1 MIVIYVSKDK
11 RDVFSKKI
19 GKRLK
24 KESFFMTKTKTSTVA
39 IVVLS
44 VLLAAA
50 LASTIVLAA
59 FSFGRSATTTIT
71 FGSGVTLTAT
81 GITNGKINVR
91 TISSDGVRAGSAD
104 TSGNLTNITQGVA
117 IEPIVVTNASSN
129 TSVRIAY
136 AIRVTKPGASGSIT
150 PFYKDAEAPDG
161 TYSNKGTLVTWDGE
175 SPNYAAKDN
184 NCTTHQFTATT
195 TAAASGYW
203 YVSEVVAASSTLNL
217 IDWINTA
224 YTLADLGAIEG
235 SGATLTLYIAA
246 VPATATYIADLTSV
260 IAAENFVAFSA

>member
-1 MIVIYVSKDK
+1 
-11 RDVFSKKI
+11 
-19 GKRLK
+19 
-24 KESFFMTKTKTSTVA
+24 MTKTKTSTVA

-71 FGSGVTLTAT
+71 FGSGVTLTAD
-81 GITNGKINVR
+81 GITDGKIDVH
-91 TISSDGVRAGSAD
+91 TISSKGVRSPTAN
-104 TSGNLTNITQGVA
+104 TTGNLTNITQGVA
-117 IEPIVVTNASSN
+117 IAPIVVTNASSN

-136 AIRVTKPGASGSIT
+136 AIRVTTPGGSGSIT
-150 PFYKDAEAPDG
+150 TFYKDGNAPDG
-161 TYSNKGTLVTWDGE
+161 TYTDKGTKTVTWDGE

-195 TAAASGYW
+195 TTAASGYW
-203 YVSEVVAASSTLNL
+203 YVSEVVTAGSALNL
-217 IDWINTA
+217 TDWLNTA
-224 YTLADLGAIEG
+224 YTLADLAAIAG

-246 VPATATYIADLTSV
+246 VPATETYLDDLTSV
-260 IAAENFVAFSA
+260 INNEAFASFSTGA

>member
-1 MIVIYVSKDK
+1 
-11 RDVFSKKI
+11 
-19 GKRLK
+19 
-24 KESFFMTKTKTSTVA
+24 MTKTKTSTVA

-136 AIRVTKPGASGSIT
+136 AIRVTNPGSGSIT
-150 PFYKDAEAPDG
+150 PFYKDGEESDG
-161 TYSNKGTLVTWDGE
+161 TYSDKGTTTVTWDTA
-175 SPNYAAKDN
+175 SPNYAATGN
-184 NCTTHQFTATT
+184 NCTTHEFTATT
-195 TAAASGYW
+195 TAAATGYW

-217 IDWINTA
+217 TDWFNTA
-224 YTLADLGAIEG
+224 YTIADLGAIEG

-246 VPATATYIADLTSV
+246 VPATATYIDDLAGV
-260 IAAENFVAFSA
+260 IGSESFASFTA